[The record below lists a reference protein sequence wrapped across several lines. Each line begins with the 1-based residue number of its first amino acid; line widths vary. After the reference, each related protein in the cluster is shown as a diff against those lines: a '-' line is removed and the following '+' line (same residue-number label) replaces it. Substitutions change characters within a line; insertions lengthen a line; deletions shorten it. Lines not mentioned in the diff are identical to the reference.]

1 MDEEKERGIK
11 RLGCMRVKKVE
22 FKEANM
28 PRCINFG
35 IDGIK
40 APISFVSGRIANE
53 NTRYRFGFKFISP
66 GDTKKGKTRASKNLK
81 V

>member
-1 MDEEKERGIK
+1 MSKEGTRNRKVKSDLRWMRKRERGIK
-11 RLGCMRVKKVE
+11 RLGCMRVMKVR

-28 PRCINFG
+28 PRHINFG

-53 NTRYRFGFKFISP
+53 NTRYEFGFKFIS
-66 GDTKKGKTRASKNLK
+66 
-81 V
+81 